1 MAKIM
6 IKCRKCGKEI
16 RLDLSDSRALCKKCR
31 KTMMIVLDKKTTES
45 FDF

>member
-6 IKCRKCGKEI
+6 IKCSKCGKDI
-16 RLDLSDSRALCKKCR
+16 TLDLSDSRALCKKCR
-31 KTMMIVLDKKTTES
+31 KTMIVLDKKTTEN

>member
-6 IKCRKCGKEI
+6 INCMKCNKEI
-16 RLDLSDSRALCKKCR
+16 KLDLSDSRAFCKKCR
-31 KTMMIVLDKKTTES
+31 KTMIVLDKKTTKN